1 MSTGRSWPVLLIV
14 PATMVTPIFYPA
26 LPGHYGKG
34 LFLPETVVLVV
45 RNLVLVIVWALLVR
59 ELLGVVRRPRP
70 TP

>member
-1 MSTGRSWPVLLIV
+1 MRLHCSTWSL
-14 PATMVTPIFYPA
+14 
-26 LPGHYGKG
+26 